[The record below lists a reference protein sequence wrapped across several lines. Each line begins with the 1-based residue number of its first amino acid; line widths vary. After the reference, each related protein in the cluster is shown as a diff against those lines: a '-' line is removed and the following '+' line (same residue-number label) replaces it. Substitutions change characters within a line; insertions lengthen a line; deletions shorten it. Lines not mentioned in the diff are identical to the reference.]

1 MNANQALGMLA
12 PAPRF
17 LVACD
22 PLAAHPYGPSFRSH
36 HEDIRMAKEGSVA
49 PKERVNIVYKPAT
62 DGAEEVEL
70 PLKILAMGDYTGRK
84 DDRAL
89 EDRKP
94 INIDKDNF
102 NEVMEK
108 HELGVDL
115 NVSDKLSG
123 SEGELAVSLK
133 FKNLK
138 DFTPEGVAQQVPELK
153 KLLELR
159 AALTALK
166 GPLGNRP
173 AFRKQ
178 MQDLLDNETSRK
190 QLMEELGMAEGGEG
204 KGGE

>member
-1 MNANQALGMLA
+1 
-12 PAPRF
+12 
-17 LVACD
+17 
-22 PLAAHPYGPSFRSH
+22 
-36 HEDIRMAKEGSVA
+36 MAKEGSVA

-70 PLKILAMGDYTGRK
+70 PLKILAIGDYTGRA

-115 NVSDKLSG
+115 NVADKLSG
-123 SEGELAVSLK
+123 AEDGAELAVSLK

-138 DFTPEGVAQQVPELK
+138 DFTPEGVAGQVPELK

-159 AALTALK
+159 QALTALK

-178 MQDLLDNETSRK
+178 MQNLLDDDASRK
-190 QLMEELGMAEGGEG
+190 KLMEELGMGEGGGGEG
-204 KGGE
+204 SGS

>member
-1 MNANQALGMLA
+1 M
-12 PAPRF
+12 P
-17 LVACD
+17 
-22 PLAAHPYGPSFRSH
+22 
-36 HEDIRMAKEGSVA
+36 KEGSVA

-70 PLKILAMGDYTGRK
+70 PLKILAIGDYTGRE
-84 DDRAL
+84 DDRTL

-115 NVSDKLSG
+115 SVPDRLSG
-123 SEGELAVSLK
+123 DEEAELAVSLK

-138 DFTPEGVAQQVPELK
+138 DFTPEGVANQVPELK

-159 AALTALK
+159 NALTALK

-178 MQDLLDNETSRK
+178 LENALGDEASRK
-190 QLMEELGMAEGGEG
+190 KLMGELGMGEGGGEG
-204 KGGE
+204 GGE